1 MLKYMVVLMGA
12 LVVLAASDGA
22 QARGQRRSRGSCPNG
37 QCTASIP
44 AAAKEAVASSGDA
57 APAPTAEVTANVA
70 VSTFAARTSSRWT
83 RGTRFFRRR

>member
-1 MLKYMVVLMGA
+1 MLKYMVVLIGA

-57 APAPTAEVTANVA
+57 APARTANVA